1 MLEQRWEISRHDG
14 GRAAQRGSGGAVQK
28 PVRGG
33 LCVSIYQ
40 QLVKR
45 NPATQGM
52 AGFIS
57 LGSLQQR
64 PKEKWACRRNST
76 NTVIL
81 TKGNGGQHAIVI
93 IGDKKGLDIEDT
105 GNRTQCDGCFGLLQF
120 HQDCSFD
127 LAFLWVALLVVAAS
141 VKQHFWVLLV
151 IRGIGILENIL
162 VAGSLRYPAAFGMP
176 LNFENVIGEAKFMNT
191 LFAVEQAHPQVG
203 RRMLDTFFPG
213 LRPKER
219 DRWDEFGRLADGLD
233 ERFILLGLAFASI
246 ALQLLHSRAT
256 AA

>member
-1 MLEQRWEISRHDG
+1 MFAKTTISSLVVRDFEVWMDNRTKEHMRRMLEQRWEISRHDG
-14 GRAAQRGSGGAVQK
+14 GRAAQR
-28 PVRGG
+28 
-33 LCVSIYQ
+33 
-40 QLVKR
+40 
-45 NPATQGM
+45 
-52 AGFIS
+52 
-57 LGSLQQR
+57 SLQQR

-81 TKGNGGQHAIVI
+81 TKGNGGQHAIAI

-141 VKQHFWVLLV
+141 VKQHSWFLLV